1 MSMTVCGQD
10 CKMQN
15 VRKAKKVF
23 MRFII
28 VDTTSRQE

>member
-15 VRKAKKVF
+15 VRKAKKVL
-23 MRFII
+23 MRFKMPK
-28 VDTTSRQE
+28 R